1 MQLLGQDFISQTP
14 RALGNED
21 VFLFGSLACLPKKHG
36 KKIATSGLS
45 CFVFCMSVK
54 MNSDSCYRIVRVGI
68 TFCSTAC
75 LHRGGGELT
84 FVEINYL
91 LRSSNADRGA

>member
-1 MQLLGQDFISQTP
+1 MQLLGQDIISQTP

-21 VFLFGSLACLPKKHG
+21 VFLFGSLARLPKKHG

-45 CFVFCMSVK
+45 CFVFCTLVK
-54 MNSDSCYRIVRVGI
+54 MNSDSCYRIVV

-91 LRSSNADRGA
+91 PRSSNADRGA